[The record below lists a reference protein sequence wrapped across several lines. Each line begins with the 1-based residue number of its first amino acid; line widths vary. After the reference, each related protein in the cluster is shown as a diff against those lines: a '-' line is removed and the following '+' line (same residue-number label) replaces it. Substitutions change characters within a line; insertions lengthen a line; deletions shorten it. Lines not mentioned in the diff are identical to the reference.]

1 MVTPAPAAMMM
12 TTTRVAA
19 AMEAA
24 MEEATLDDVIRR
36 LQEGGRSG
44 KQVKLSEAEIRGLCV
59 EGRKTFLSQPN
70 LLRLRAPIKICGE
83 LFFFFFFYFLFLRV
97 HAILIGLEIDRRY
110 SRSI

>member
-83 LFFFFFFYFLFLRV
+83 LFFFFFFFTFYFFV
-97 HAILIGLEIDRRY
+97 FMRY
-110 SRSI
+110 